1 MIIEEAV
8 ALREVKTKAQ
18 RANADISEE
27 ARLLRLKE
35 GYRIVEELRKQAQAK
50 GIEDVSIE
58 EIDAIIAEC
67 RQQMRQEQ
75 NAVHVVNA
83 D

>member
-1 MIIEEAV
+1 MEEAE
-8 ALREVKTKAQ
+8 AHREMNAKTQ
-18 RANADISEE
+18 RANANMSEE

-35 GYRIVEELRKQAQAK
+35 GYRIVEDLRKQAQTR
-50 GIEDVSIE
+50 GIEDVSME

-75 NAVHVVNA
+75 NTVYAVNEG
-83 D
+83 

>member
-1 MIIEEAV
+1 MEEAV
-8 ALREVKTKAQ
+8 TLREVKTKAQ
-18 RANADISEE
+18 IANADMSEE

-35 GYRIVEELRKQAQAK
+35 GYRIVEELRKQAQTK
-50 GIEDVSIE
+50 GIEDVSME

>member
-1 MIIEEAV
+1 MEEAV
-8 ALREVKTKAQ
+8 TLREVKTKAQ
-18 RANADISEE
+18 RANADMSEE

-35 GYRIVEELRKQAQAK
+35 GYRIVEELREQAQAK
-50 GIEDVSIE
+50 GIEDVSME

-75 NAVHVVNA
+75 NAVHAVNA